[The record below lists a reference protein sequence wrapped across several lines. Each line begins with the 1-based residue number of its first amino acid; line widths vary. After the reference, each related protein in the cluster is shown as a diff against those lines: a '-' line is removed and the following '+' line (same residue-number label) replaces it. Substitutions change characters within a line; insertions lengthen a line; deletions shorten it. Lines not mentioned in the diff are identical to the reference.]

1 MSVEKSLENPLEKGL
16 ENPLEKGLQN
26 IIESFQEFPPNLFEV
41 QNYHIKNNIFN
52 ILILHFVEET
62 ISYNLT

>member
-26 IIESFQEFPPNLFEV
+26 IIEIFQEFPTNLFEV
-41 QNYHIKNNIFN
+41 QNYHIKK
-52 ILILHFVEET
+52 
-62 ISYNLT
+62 